1 MRWRYRWWRFCI
13 FCCFI
18 ATKREWNWCPG
29 LTLMPFWEQRSY
41 QTKRY
46 VCLFNTLLYMWKYAP
61 SAVKLLVGTR
71 VTRLPPSFGLL
82 ALQEERAYCLALIIV
97 CKWGLNYNLF
107 FYGSQEEASE
117 TQWEYEDE
125 DLTMEGWCFGTLLFS
140 EILICSTYYCYYL
153 CSVLFWTLL
162 TVTVFYASNY
172 EKQSTI
178 CVCLCKVAGLI

>member
-1 MRWRYRWWRFCI
+1 M
-13 FCCFI
+13 
-18 ATKREWNWCPG
+18 
-29 LTLMPFWEQRSY
+29 
-41 QTKRY
+41 
-46 VCLFNTLLYMWKYAP
+46 
-61 SAVKLLVGTR
+61 KLLVGTVALQFGFSRHPDGSGFRESPCNVHLLTLAWWLKTFIIHACDILVNMHYRNNWWDNNQILTNTTETR
-71 VTRLPPSFGLL
+71 VTRPPPSFGLL
-82 ALQEERAYCLALIIV
+82 ALQQERAHCLSLIIV

-125 DLTMEGWCFGTLLFS
+125 DLTMEGWCFRTLIFS

-172 EKQSTI
+172 EKQSTNYL
-178 CVCLCKVAGLI
+178 CVSL